1 MSVQSFK
8 GDALETKMQAVMEP
22 AFSQVGLALDSF
34 EEEGGISDPFLLML
48 YDEGRVP
55 FSERIGRNVFVSFI
69 KKALENFPFIGNFE
83 SYIFILKEIFGPESN
98 IFFEILAPGK
108 LKISIDSAI
117 DVVFDFIG
125 RELVSGDFETF
136 SLTTK
141 DGYSLQFRGIL
152 GIDSQYELSL
162 LFAEIM
168 PAGLA
173 PTVAFFTLY
182 EFFTDAGDNVL
193 DSFGNQIVFYELG
206 S

>member
-8 GDALETKMQAVMEP
+8 GDALETKMQAVM
-22 AFSQVGLALDSF
+22 
-34 EEEGGISDPFLLML
+34 EGGISDPFLLML